1 MSICCCCKNFRKNRL
16 FDVEKERVPGSE
28 GQILSLQINNDW
40 EEVISSPNLANF
52 LPLICHHWGKLSI
65 FFLPVVASLCNNLIC
80 NKRPARTAIHH
91 TPQIYWPCSL
101 PMGIAYFHSKRKH
114 FLASTTCHYM
124 QQKLW
129 LWLVRFYQSL
139 FSTPIMVPSKLIPFH
154 HFRVETSI
162 ITLPL
167 KAGGTG
173 CSWRHLYCG
182 STLFEDGSEGFVRVE
197 SAIYVCPCDHVRLYG
212 MNGSGSIFG
221 NTTIKW
227 CPILLCHVLQ
237 QYSQWLRNYFHQ

>member
-40 EEVISSPNLANF
+40 EEVISSPHLANF

-80 NKRPARTAIHH
+80 NKRPTRTAIHH

-114 FLASTTCHYM
+114 FSGINNMSLHAAETMALACQVLSI
-124 QQKLW
+124 
-129 LWLVRFYQSL
+129 SL
-139 FSTPIMVPSKLIPFH
+139 FHSH
-154 HFRVETSI
+154 H
-162 ITLPL
+162 
-167 KAGGTG
+167 
-173 CSWRHLYCG
+173 G
-182 STLFEDGSEGFVRVE
+182 S
-197 SAIYVCPCDHVRLYG
+197 
-212 MNGSGSIFG
+212 
-221 NTTIKW
+221 
-227 CPILLCHVLQ
+227 
-237 QYSQWLRNYFHQ
+237 